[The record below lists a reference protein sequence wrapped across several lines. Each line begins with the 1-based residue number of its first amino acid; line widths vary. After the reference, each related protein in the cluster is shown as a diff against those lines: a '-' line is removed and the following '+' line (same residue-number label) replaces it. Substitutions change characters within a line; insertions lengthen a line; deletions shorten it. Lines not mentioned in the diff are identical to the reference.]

1 MQKAKIAITHITF
14 PPKKN
19 KFDLKMQTNTFTN
32 FKTFN
37 GFIGVPEPIDNDLD
51 IGKYPENT
59 LLKSQGIYIDFYR
72 ISFKTNYINPY
83 LPDFDPKNPKPITA
97 VFFNS
102 PGKLYEWEL
111 TDKFEGYYIQLSK
124 EVIDKNRYLFQN
136 FLEYGYHEALYLT
149 MQEEEEIV
157 LLYENLIQKTSN
169 KGTNQN
175 VLLAYV
181 NLILN
186 LVESFYK
193 RQFATETK
201 KYNYIVRE
209 FQQLLQDYYNGR
221 IESVP
226 TVHYFANKMKLT
238 PNYLGDVLKTYTH
251 KSAIETIH
259 VHITN
264 RAKKLLLESNLTNAE
279 IAFELGFDY
288 PNYFAKFFKKQ
299 TQLTP
304 KQFRAKQQYLINN
317 QNIMHP

>member
-1 MQKAKIAITHITF
+1 MWKAYVQSKECYPTNCFLHR
-14 PPKKN
+14 KKDY
-19 KFDLKMQTNTFTN
+19 FDLKMQTNRFTN

-37 GFIGVPEPIDNDLD
+37 NFIGVPEPIDNHID

-72 ISFKTNYINPY
+72 ISFKTNYINPDS
-83 LPDFDPKNPKPITA
+83 PDFDPKNPKPITA

-111 TDKFEGYYIQLSK
+111 TDTFEGYYLQLSK
-124 EVIDKNRYLFQN
+124 EIIENNRYLFQN

-149 MQEEEEIV
+149 KQEEQEIV
-157 LLYENLIQKTSN
+157 LLYENLLQKSSDKSTD
-169 KGTNQN
+169 QN

-181 NLILN
+181 NLIQN

-193 RQFATETK
+193 RQFATQTK
-201 KYNYIVRE
+201 KYNYIVSE
-209 FQQLLQDYYNGR
+209 FQQLLRDYYNGKV
-221 IESVP
+221 EGVP
-226 TVHYFANKMKLT
+226 TVHYFAEKMKLT
-238 PNYLGDVLKTYTH
+238 PNYLGDVLKSYTH

-259 VHITN
+259 EHITS
-264 RAKKLLLESNLTNAE
+264 RAKKLLIESNLTNAE

-304 KQFRAKQQYLINN
+304 KKFRVKQQSL
-317 QNIMHP
+317 

>member
-1 MQKAKIAITHITF
+1 
-14 PPKKN
+14 
-19 KFDLKMQTNTFTN
+19 MQTNRFTN

-37 GFIGVPEPIDNDLD
+37 SFIGVPEPIDNDID

-72 ISFKTNYINPY
+72 ISFKTNYINPDS
-83 LPDFDPKNPKPITA
+83 PDFAPQNPKPITA

-111 TDKFEGYYIQLSK
+111 TDKFEGYYLQLSK
-124 EVIDKNRYLFQN
+124 GIIEKNRYLFQN
-136 FLEYGYHEALYLT
+136 FLEYGYHEALFLT
-149 MQEEEEIV
+149 MQEEREIV
-157 LLYENLIQKTSN
+157 LLYENLIQKSN
-169 KGTNQN
+169 TKNTNQN

-201 KYNYIVRE
+201 KYNYIVSE
-209 FQQLLQDYYNGR
+209 FQQLLRDYYNGKTQG
-221 IESVP
+221 VP
-226 TVHYFANKMKLT
+226 TVHYFADKMKLT

-259 VHITN
+259 EHITKK
-264 RAKKLLLESNLTNAE
+264 AKKLLLESNLTNAE

-304 KQFRAKQQYLINN
+304 KQFRLRQQSLKK
-317 QNIMHP
+317 